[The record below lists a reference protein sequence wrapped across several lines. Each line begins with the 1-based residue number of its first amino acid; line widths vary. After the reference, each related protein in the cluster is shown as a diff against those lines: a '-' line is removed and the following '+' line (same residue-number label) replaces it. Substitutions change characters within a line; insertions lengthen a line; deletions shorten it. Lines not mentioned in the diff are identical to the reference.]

1 MRGAVSG
8 QNLLKICPSENISFL
23 PILRMEGPLLDVAMS
38 YVKATSVTIEDPA
51 VLQRIREAFSR
62 VIYNGQGREE
72 LVTLLLQFI
81 KTTQPLDRIDA
92 ILYVPSQPP
101 PTPHKDLDMG
111 SSIRKKTRPWAA
123 GEDAR
128 LIAGIH
134 RFGLDDWVSVARFV
148 GNGRTRAQCAQ
159 RWVRGLDP
167 RISKDQWTWEDEQK
181 LLSLVA
187 NGENKGWTAIA
198 AAMGNRSDVQCR
210 YHFLQ
215 MRKEGRVGE
224 TSQFPTH
231 DLSHARIPLP
241 PRSPLTL
248 STDIFQVP
256 DNQRVRRYS
265 SEVFN
270 TGMKPSAHPQDPLV
284 SDLNSSKLIRNA
296 SSQPRLTIPCVLLED
311 SDSLSG
317 FDEVPTVT
325 QVRRQSDDFVAMR
338 RAGEHTPFSF
348 GTIDDD
354 PWGYDVVF

>member
-1 MRGAVSG
+1 MILAVSH
-8 QNLLKICPSENISFL
+8 QNLRKICRSENISFV
-23 PILRMEGPLLDVAMS
+23 PILKMEGPLLDIAMS
-38 YVKATSVTIEDPA
+38 YVKAVSATIEDPV
-51 VLQRIREAFSR
+51 VLQKIREAFSR

-72 LVTLLLQFI
+72 LVALLLQSI

-92 ILYVPSQPP
+92 ILCVPNQPP
-101 PTPHKDLDMG
+101 PTPRKDFDMG
-111 SSIRKKTRPWAA
+111 NGIRKKTRPWAA
-123 GEDAR
+123 CEDAR

-134 RFGLDDWVSVARFV
+134 RFGIDDWVSVARFV

-215 MRKEGRVGE
+215 MRKDGRASE
-224 TSQFPTH
+224 TCQIPTH

-241 PRSPLTL
+241 PRSPITL
-248 STDIFQVP
+248 SADIFHVP

-270 TGMKPSAHPQDPLV
+270 IGMKPSAPPQDPLT
-284 SDLNSSKLIRNA
+284 SENKLVRNA
-296 SSQPRLTIPCVLLED
+296 SSQPRLMIPCVLSED
-311 SDSLSG
+311 SDSVSG
-317 FDEVPTVT
+317 FDAVPAAT
-325 QVRRQSDDFVAMR
+325 QVRRQSDDFVTMR
-338 RAGEHTPFSF
+338 RTGEEAPFSF
-348 GTIDDD
+348 GSIDDD
-354 PWGYDVVF
+354 PWAYDVVF